1 MEKKLDSEIE
11 SILGRACTQ
20 ADLDA
25 LYMQDLALLNQIDCS
40 LNNKIQEF
48 KTIIA
53 AMKLQKAW
61 RGKIAR
67 KKYNSALDRKRL
79 AEIQQKQ
86 LEYKGEELRRFKAA
100 LAIQRAW
107 RRHKYRREEYLRL
120 QKRNSLRR
128 EKAASEL
135 DEQRKIFRTN
145 MLVKKIQ
152 RYWRAKK
159 AKLSGVANPFK
170 GAMFKSSRKGLYGMG
185 ETIRLES

>member
-53 AMKLQKAW
+53 AIKLQKAW
-61 RGKIAR
+61 RCKIAR

-79 AEIQQKQ
+79 AEIQ
-86 LEYKGEELRRFKAA
+86 
-100 LAIQRAW
+100 
-107 RRHKYRREEYLRL
+107 
-120 QKRNSLRR
+120 
-128 EKAASEL
+128 
-135 DEQRKIFRTN
+135 
-145 MLVKKIQ
+145 KK
-152 RYWRAKK
+152 
-159 AKLSGVANPFK
+159 
-170 GAMFKSSRKGLYGMG
+170 
-185 ETIRLES
+185 